1 MGNEIRKI
9 EEGIL
14 YSTFTGD
21 IGLDDVSEF
30 VENVEPYM
38 QTTTTPLHFVV
49 DAQHEGRWSLDAR
62 RQFTKMFDKE
72 PRYGKVAIVNA
83 SRFTRVAATFMMK
96 ATGRDDTVRFF
107 DTEADALI
115 WIKQ

>member
-1 MGNEIRKI
+1 MGNKIRKI

-38 QTTTTPLHFVV
+38 QTAATPLHFVV

-62 RQFTKMFDKE
+62 RQFTNMFDKE

-107 DTEADALI
+107 DTEADALT
-115 WIKQ
+115 WLKQ